1 MMIVILFGAED
12 AIGISRLNRESMD
25 FLAIAEPAVTIEI
38 KEAANR
44 GKFGFWWSSKKN
56 KNVADI
62 LFSDKIGVEPDSKF
76 MAALFHSLK
85 EAGYKVKT
93 DCIGDL
99 NEY

>member
-12 AIGISRLNRESMD
+12 AIGISRLNREIMD

-38 KEAANR
+38 KEAANC
-44 GKFGFWWSSKKN
+44 GEFGFWWSSKKN

-62 LFSDKIGVEPDSKF
+62 LFSDKMGVELDNKF
-76 MAALFHSLK
+76 VAALLHSLK

-93 DCIGDL
+93 DCIGGS

>member
-1 MMIVILFGAED
+1 MILFGSED
-12 AIGISRLNRESMD
+12 AIGVSQLNREIMD
-25 FLAIAEPAVTIEI
+25 FLAIAEAAVTMKI

-44 GKFGFWWSSKKN
+44 GEFGFWWSSKKN
-56 KNVADI
+56 KKVADI

-93 DCIGDL
+93 DSLGDP

>member
-1 MMIVILFGAED
+1 MILFGSED
-12 AIGISRLNRESMD
+12 AIGVSRLNREIMD
-25 FLAIAEPAVTIEI
+25 FLAITEPAVTMEI

-44 GKFGFWWSSKKN
+44 GEFGLWWTSEKN
-56 KNVADI
+56 KKVADI
-62 LFSDKIGVEPDSKF
+62 LFPDKTGVEFDSKF
-76 MAALFHSLK
+76 MAALLHSLK